1 VVNLRVDDFMFKKL
15 IKKLMDYLS
24 KLSVEQEDVVGVDI
38 TPGCIR
44 LAQLCD
50 DGDKWTLSRLAYK
63 YIEDATDI
71 SSIKN
76 ESDQY
81 ANKLSQIITQ
91 GKITTTNAAVSI
103 PVSSAIIKVVSLPL
117 MTDEELQEAV
127 DTDSL
132 WENVVQLTDNL
143 DEYSIFWQVLK
154 RNTSE
159 NQMDLLFVASKL
171 DDIDHYLDIV
181 RQAGLKPVV
190 VDVRCFAI
198 RNALELRQDLTKGDT
213 PVAIVEFGVSENYIL
228 ILHEDSPFISDI
240 YLSDKD
246 KSLLAKDNIDP
257 ILHKKIIDRFA
268 MQVGQML
275 SSYQSKYKIQTIDSL
290 LLSSTFSVVDET
302 LVRFKEALPN
312 VEVEIFNALKKVTLP
327 ENLKEK
333 ALAEQNPSVFS
344 SVLGLATRKLD
355 VFGYYEYVTGTNN
368 INLLPNR
375 EGVKSQE
382 KMKFISRWGIV
393 IFTALVV
400 LFATWSFFSDSSKL
414 ERVDN
419 LMVEYNNLE
428 MLKNDKQMIL
438 DNIKIEQKS
447 LGGMLEVSKTLTS
460 NQGFMYSVLLG
471 VNTSV
476 PQGVSLNNINYP
488 GGDTMTLTGL
498 SVSDQNILQFI
509 ANLQNTK
516 VIDKASLLTMSI
528 VKKEKRTFKSF
539 SIRCVLAPQEKELT
553 KENSNGN

>member
-1 VVNLRVDDFMFKKL
+1 MVNLRVDDFMFKKL

-63 YIEDATDI
+63 YIEDAADI

>member
-1 VVNLRVDDFMFKKL
+1 MFKKL

-44 LAQLCD
+44 LAQLSGD
-50 DGDKWTLSRLAYK
+50 DDKWILSKLAYK
-63 YIEDATDI
+63 YIEEGTDI
-71 SSIKN
+71 SSIKD
-76 ESDQY
+76 ESDLY
-81 ANKLSQIITQ
+81 VNKLIQIITQ

-181 RQAGLKPVV
+181 RQAGLNPVV

-198 RNALELRQDLTKGDT
+198 RNALELRKDLTKSDA
-213 PVAIVEFGVSENYIL
+213 PIAIVEFGVSENYIL

-246 KSLLAKDNIDP
+246 RKLLADSNLDP
-257 ILHKKIIDRFA
+257 VLHKKIIDRFA

-275 SSYQSKYKIQTIDSL
+275 SSYQSKYKIQPIDSL
-290 LLSSTFSVVDET
+290 LLSSTFSVIDDT
-302 LVRFKEALPN
+302 LIYFKEALPSVN
-312 VEVEIFNALKKVTLP
+312 VEVFNALNKITLP

-333 ALAEQNPSVFS
+333 ASAEPNPSVFS

-368 INLLPNR
+368 INLLPDR
-375 EGVKSQE
+375 EGVMNQE
-382 KMKFISRWGIV
+382 KMKFLSRWGIV
-393 IFTALVV
+393 IFTVLVI
-400 LFATWSFFSDSSKL
+400 LFATWSFFSDSSKMQQ
-414 ERVDN
+414 VDN
-419 LMVEYNNLE
+419 LMIEYNNLE
-428 MLKNDKQMIL
+428 MLKNDKQVIL
-438 DNIKIEQKS
+438 GAIKDEQHS
-447 LGGMLEVSKTLTS
+447 LKGKLEASKNLTS

-471 VNTSV
+471 INTSV
-476 PQGVSLNNINYP
+476 PQGVSLNNINYT
-488 GGDTMTLTGL
+488 GGDVITLSGL

-509 ANLQNTK
+509 ANLQNIK

-528 VKKEKRTFKSF
+528 IKKEKRTFKSF
-539 SIRCVLAPQEKELT
+539 SIRCVLAPQEKALS
-553 KENSNGN
+553 KEKSNGN

>member
-1 VVNLRVDDFMFKKL
+1 MFKKL

-50 DGDKWTLSRLAYK
+50 DGNKWTLSKLSYK
-63 YIEDATDI
+63 YIEEALDI
-71 SSIKN
+71 ASIKD
-76 ESDQY
+76 ESEQY
-81 ANKLSQIITQ
+81 VNKLSQIISQ
-91 GKITTTNAAVSI
+91 GKLTTTNAAVSI

-127 DTDSL
+127 NTDSL

-143 DEYSIFWQVLK
+143 DEYSVFWQVLK

-171 DDIDHYLDIV
+171 DDIDHYLNIV
-181 RQAGLKPVV
+181 RQAGLNPVV

-198 RNALELRQDLTKGDT
+198 RNALELRKDLTKGDQ

-246 KSLLAKDNIDP
+246 KKLLASPDIDP
-257 ILHKKIIDRFA
+257 MLHKKIIDRFA

-275 SSYQSKYKIQTIDSL
+275 SSYQSKYKIQPIDSL
-290 LLSSTFSVVDET
+290 LLSSTFST
-302 LVRFKEALPN
+302 LDNTLECFKNALTGVN
-312 VEVEIFNALKKVTLP
+312 VEVFDALKKVTLP
-327 ENLKEK
+327 ANLKEK
-333 ALAEQNPSVFS
+333 VLAEQNASVFS

-375 EGVKSQE
+375 EGVKNQE
-382 KMKFISRWGIV
+382 KMKFLSRWGIAISTVLV
-393 IFTALVV
+393 I
-400 LFATWSFFSDSSKL
+400 LFAGWSFFSNSSKL

-419 LMVEYNNLE
+419 LMIEYNNLE
-428 MLKNDKQMIL
+428 MLKNDKQVIL
-438 DNIKIEQKS
+438 DDIKNKQLS
-447 LGGMLEVSKTLTS
+447 LNGMLDVSKTLTS

-471 VNTSV
+471 INTSV

-488 GGDTMTLTGL
+488 GGKTMTLTGL
-498 SVSDQNILQFI
+498 SISDQNILQFI

-528 VKKEKRTFKSF
+528 VKKEKRSFKSF
-539 SIRCVLAPQEKELT
+539 SIRCVLAPQEAALIKGET
-553 KENSNGN
+553 NGN

>member
-1 VVNLRVDDFMFKKL
+1 MFKKL
-15 IKKLMDYLS
+15 IKKLMNYLS

-44 LAQLCD
+44 LAQLSGD
-50 DGDKWTLSRLAYK
+50 DDKWTLSKLSYK
-63 YIEDATDI
+63 YIENAVNI
-71 SSIKN
+71 KSIKN

-81 ANKLSQIITQ
+81 VNKLSQIISQ

-127 DTDSL
+127 DTNTL

-171 DDIDHYLDIV
+171 DDIDHYLNIV
-181 RQAGLKPVV
+181 RQAGLNPVV

-198 RNALELRQDLTKGDT
+198 RNALELRKDLTKGNA

-246 KSLLAKDNIDP
+246 RNLLSNPDIDP

-275 SSYQSKYKIQTIDSL
+275 SSYQSKYKIQPIDSL
-290 LLSSTFSVVDET
+290 LISSTFST
-302 LVRFKEALPN
+302 LDATLTCFKEALPN
-312 VEVEIFNALKKVTLP
+312 IEVEIFNALEKIILP

-333 ALAEQNPSVFS
+333 VLAEQNSSVFS

-375 EGVKSQE
+375 DGVKNQE
-382 KMKFISRWGIV
+382 KMKFLSRWGIV
-393 IFTALVV
+393 IFTILIL
-400 LFATWSFFSDSSKL
+400 LFAGWSFFSDSSKL

-419 LMVEYNNLE
+419 LMIEYNNLE
-428 MLKNDKQMIL
+428 MLKNDKQLIL
-438 DNIKIEQKS
+438 DDIKIKQKS

-460 NQGFMYSVLLG
+460 NQEFMYSVLLAI
-471 VNTSV
+471 NTSV
-476 PQGVSLNNINYP
+476 PQSVSLNRISYSGGNI
-488 GGDTMTLTGL
+488 MTLTGL

-516 VIDKASLLTMSI
+516 TIDKASLLTMSVI
-528 VKKEKRTFKSF
+528 NKEKRSFKSF
-539 SIRCVLAPQEKELT
+539 SIRCVLAPQESVLIKE
-553 KENSNGN
+553 KSNGN

>member
-1 VVNLRVDDFMFKKL
+1 MFKKL
-15 IKKLMDYLS
+15 IKKLMGYLS
-24 KLSVEQEDVVGVDI
+24 RLSVEQEDVVGVDI

-44 LAQLCD
+44 LAQLSGD
-50 DGDKWTLSRLAYK
+50 DDKWTLSKLAYK
-63 YIEDATDI
+63 YVEGVTDAT
-71 SSIKN
+71 SVKN

-81 ANKLSQIITQ
+81 INKLSQIISQ
-91 GKITTTNAAVSI
+91 GKITITNAAVSI

-171 DDIDHYLDIV
+171 DDIDHYLNIV
-181 RQAGLKPVV
+181 RQAGLNPVV

-198 RNALELRQDLTKGDT
+198 RNALELRKDLTKGNT

-228 ILHEDSPFISDI
+228 ILHENSPFISDI

-246 KSLLAKDNIDP
+246 RSLLSNPDIDP
-257 ILHKKIIDRFA
+257 VLHKKIIDRFA

-275 SSYQSKYKIQTIDSL
+275 SSYQSKYKIQPIDSL
-290 LLSSTFSVVDET
+290 LLSSTFST
-302 LVRFKEALPN
+302 LDNTLACFKEALPD
-312 VEVEIFNALKKVTLP
+312 VEVEIFNALKNITLP
-327 ENLKEK
+327 ANLKEK
-333 ALAEQNPSVFS
+333 ALAEQNLSVFS

-375 EGVKSQE
+375 EGVKNQE
-382 KMKFISRWGIV
+382 KMKFLSRWGIV
-393 IFTALVV
+393 IFTILIL
-400 LFATWSFFSDSSKL
+400 LFAGWSFFSDSSKL

-419 LMVEYNNLE
+419 LMIEYNNLE
-428 MLKNDKQMIL
+428 MLKNDKQLIL
-438 DNIKIEQKS
+438 DNVKSKQKS
-447 LGGMLEVSKTLTS
+447 LNGMLEVSKTLTS
-460 NQGFMYSVLLG
+460 NQEFMYSVLLG
-471 VNTSV
+471 INTSV
-476 PQGVSLNNINYP
+476 PQSVSLNNISYS
-488 GGDTMTLTGL
+488 GGNTMTLTGL

-509 ANLQNTK
+509 SSLQNTK
-516 VIDKASLLTMSI
+516 VVEKASLLTMSVI
-528 VKKEKRTFKSF
+528 KKEKRNFKSF
-539 SIRCVLAPQEKELT
+539 SIRCVLAPQESVLIKE
-553 KENSNGN
+553 KSNGN

>member
-1 VVNLRVDDFMFKKL
+1 MFKKI

-44 LAQLCD
+44 LAQLSGGD
-50 DGDKWTLSRLAYK
+50 DEWVLTKLGYK
-63 YIEDATDI
+63 YIEDAADI
-71 SSIKN
+71 SSIK
-76 ESDQY
+76 DQAEQY
-81 ANKLSQIITQ
+81 VNKLAQTVTSAQ
-91 GKITTTNAAVSI
+91 ITTTNAAVSI
-103 PVSSAIIKVVSLPL
+103 PVSSAIIKVVTLPL
-117 MTDEELQEAV
+117 MSDEELQEAV
-127 DTDSL
+127 DTNSL
-132 WENVVQLTDNL
+132 WENAVQLTDNL

-154 RNTSE
+154 RNTAE

-181 RQAGLKPVV
+181 RQAGLNPVV

-198 RNALELRQDLTKGDT
+198 RNALELRRDLTKSDA
-213 PVAIVEFGVSENYIL
+213 PIAILEFGVNENYIL

-240 YLSDKD
+240 YLADKD
-246 KSLLAKDNIDP
+246 RSLLATPDIDP
-257 ILHKKIIDRFA
+257 LLHKKIIDRFA
-268 MQVGQML
+268 MQVSQML
-275 SSYQSKYKIQTIDSL
+275 SSYQTKYKIQPIDSVL
-290 LLSSTFSVVDET
+290 ISSAMPNIDNIIGN
-302 LVRFKEALPN
+302 LQEALPS
-312 VEVEIFNALKKVTLP
+312 VSIEVFDSFKKIVLP

-333 ALAEQNPSVFS
+333 ASAEPNPSVFS